1 MYHTLLDAY
10 KVGYT
15 QEYKNILAKSLE
27 RALFETC
34 KSTVPDLSVCF
45 TCELPESLPSQ
56 LISHQLAESAENM
69 ELDSSH
75 LSTVH

>member
-1 MYHTLLDAY
+1 MHKNTRIIWL
-10 KVGYT
+10 KV
-15 QEYKNILAKSLE
+15 SE
-27 RALFETC
+27 RALFKTC

-45 TCELPESLPSQ
+45 TCELPESLPSE
-56 LISHQLAESAENM
+56 LISHQLAESAESM